1 MASRRFWTVGVLA
14 AFLWQAPLQA
24 ADNTAQQQSMD
35 ELRNTVINL
44 LQALVDK
51 GLLTREQAEQLVKQ
65 AQAKA
70 QTESAAAAAR
80 GAAQAQEEQNAVRV
94 PYVPQIVQDQISQ
107 QVAQEVKPQVV
118 EEVKQQAKTEG
129 WGIPGSLPDWLSR
142 IHPFGDVTLR
152 FQADLFPKD
161 NSYQQLLDYNAVN
174 QAGGIARA
182 TYPFLDTTQDRYRLR
197 LRARLGLEGDLSDQ
211 LRAVIRLSSGSLTQ
225 IAGSASQTLGQYFNR
240 YTVGIDEAYILW
252 DSSPREQLAMTTLQG
267 GRIAN
272 PWFTPTELV
281 WARDLT
287 FEGLAGTH
295 RFGWGDGD
303 ADRSHVYLIYGGFPL
318 LEVPQQASQDKWMVG
333 GQLGTNLRLADGD
346 DHLRIAGAY
355 YDFLHVTGVK
365 NTPYSTLTNYT
376 APAFVQW
383 GNTMFDISNNP
394 TDPTVN
400 LFALAA
406 HFRVVDLALQYQ
418 HLFDRYSIA
427 FAGEAVR
434 NVGYDR
440 AQIEA
445 LSGQTFSKDQ
455 NRGYVGEISFGD
467 PVVDELNQWRA
478 AVGYRYVQADAVVD
492 AWTDADFHGGAT
504 NASGYYFWTSYGI
517 NRNAWVRLRY
527 LSGNEIIG
535 PRYGLDIWQLDL
547 NARF

>member
-1 MASRRFWTVGVLA
+1 MTSRRSWTVGVLA
-14 AFLWQAPLQA
+14 TLLWQAPLHA
-24 ADNTAQQQSMD
+24 ADNPAQQQSME

-51 GLLTREQAEQLVKQ
+51 GLLTRDQAEQLVKQ

-70 QTESAAAAAR
+70 QAEAAAASAKS
-80 GAAQAQEEQNAVRV
+80 AAQAQEDQNAVRV

-118 EEVKQQAKTEG
+118 EEVKQQAKAER
-129 WGIPGSLPDWLSR
+129 WGVPAALPDWLSR

-152 FQADLFPKD
+152 AQADLFPKD

-174 QAGGIARA
+174 SAGGIAKA

-197 LRARLGLEGDLSDQ
+197 LRARIGLQGDLTDT

-225 IAGSASQTLGQYFNR
+225 IAGSESQTLGQYFNR

-252 DSSPREQLAMTTLQG
+252 DSSPRDQLAMTTLQG

-295 RFGWGDGD
+295 RFGWGYGD
-303 ADRSHVYLIYGGFPL
+303 ADRSHVYLTYGAFPL

-333 GQLGTNLRLADGD
+333 GQLGTNLRLNDGD
-346 DHLRIAGAY
+346 DHLRIAGGY

-394 TDPTVN
+394 SDPTVN

-406 HFRVVDLALQYQ
+406 HFRIVDLATQYE
-418 HLFDRYSIA
+418 HVFDRYSIA

-440 AQIEA
+440 TQIEA
-445 LSGQTFSKDQ
+445 LSGQSFSKDQ

-467 PVVDELNQWRA
+467 PVVDDLNLWRA

-504 NASGYYFWTSYGI
+504 NASGYYVWATYGI
-517 NRNAWVRLRY
+517 SRNAWVRLRY

>member
-1 MASRRFWTVGVLA
+1 MASRRSWMVGVVA
-14 AFLWQAPLQA
+14 AFLWQAPLHA
-24 ADNTAQQQSMD
+24 ADNAAQQQSME

-51 GLLTREQAEQLVKQ
+51 GLLTREQAEQLVRQ

-70 QTESAAAAAR
+70 SMDAAAAVAR

-118 EEVKQQAKTEG
+118 EEVKQQAKAER
-129 WGIPGSLPDWLSR
+129 WGIPGALPDWLSR

-152 FQADLFPKD
+152 AQADLFPKD

-174 QAGGIARA
+174 AAGGIAKA
-182 TYPFLDTTQDRYRLR
+182 TYPFLDTTEDRYRLR
-197 LRARLGLEGDLSDQ
+197 LRARIGLEGDLSDT

-225 IAGSASQTLGQYFNR
+225 IAGSASQTLGTYGNR

-252 DSSPREQLAMTTLQG
+252 DSSPRDQLAMTTLQG
-267 GRIAN
+267 GRIPN

-281 WARDLT
+281 YARDLT
-287 FEGLAGTH
+287 FEGLAATH
-295 RFGWGDGD
+295 RFGWGYGD
-303 ADRSHVYLIYGGFPL
+303 ADRSHVYLTYGGFPM

-333 GQLGTNLRLADGD
+333 AQLGTNLRLADGD

-406 HFRVVDLALQYQ
+406 HFRVVDLAGQYE
-418 HLFDRYSIA
+418 HLFDSYSIA
-427 FAGEAVR
+427 LAGEAVR
-434 NVGYDR
+434 NVGYNR

-455 NRGYVGEISFGD
+455 NRGYVGELSFGD
-467 PVVDELNQWRA
+467 SVVDDLNLWRA
-478 AVGYRYVQADAVVD
+478 AIGYRYVQADAVLD
-492 AWTDADFHGGAT
+492 AWTDADFHGGGT
-504 NASGYYFWTSYGI
+504 NASGYYFWASYGI

-527 LSGNEIIG
+527 LSGNEITG